1 MPKAESDDESAQS
14 SQKVAVSAK
23 GPAVSASSKA
33 HHLPLSSYSRK
44 VRRDML
50 QGISAT
56 HENDV
61 DESWKSLPRSRK
73 TCRTKNDGDE
83 SWSSPTD
90 MDPPTPEESDVESTQ
105 TKYNR
110 NTCLCAIYI
119 ITNNKLGGW
128 RLCFA
133 GQKGTIHRLARQTS
147 NQLQTDEQ
155 QKYLLEQQTS
165 NQLQTDEQQKYP
177 LEQQNIFWSS
187 KRAKT
192 NTTSQILYLY

>member
-90 MDPPTPEESDVESTQ
+90 MDPLHLRRVMLRARKKST
-105 TKYNR
+105 
-110 NTCLCAIYI
+110 IE
-119 ITNNKLGGW
+119 
-128 RLCFA
+128 
-133 GQKGTIHRLARQTS
+133 IHAYAPSTS
-147 NQLQTDEQ
+147 
-155 QKYLLEQQTS
+155 
-165 NQLQTDEQQKYP
+165 
-177 LEQQNIFWSS
+177 
-187 KRAKT
+187 
-192 NTTSQILYLY
+192 